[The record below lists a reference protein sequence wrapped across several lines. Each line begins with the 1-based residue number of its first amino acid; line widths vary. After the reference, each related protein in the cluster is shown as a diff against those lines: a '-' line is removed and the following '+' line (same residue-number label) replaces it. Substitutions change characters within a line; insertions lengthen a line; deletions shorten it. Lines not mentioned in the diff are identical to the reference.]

1 MRVGKRYR
9 AAMAA
14 VTAEFSAIPRT
25 TARSG
30 LVRSG
35 IGKTDQ
41 SNAGLGDTYRGVG
54 EPLNFL
60 IDLESVFLDLLI
72 GQTEF
77 FDKCIA
83 RSNHLQRQIGSSWIR
98 CTRTAAIAGCVR

>member
-1 MRVGKRYR
+1 
-9 AAMAA
+9 
-14 VTAEFSAIPRT
+14 
-25 TARSG
+25 
-30 LVRSG
+30 
-35 IGKTDQ
+35 
-41 SNAGLGDTYRGVG
+41 
-54 EPLNFL
+54 
-60 IDLESVFLDLLI
+60 LI